1 MHVFIVV
8 KYAEHEINHFS
19 RFYRHSGIT
28 CIHTFSK
35 NRLPLFLLLL
45 QAFCFRLCWVFLAAS
60 RLAAAV
66 ALRRLVAAASGC
78 GAGSP
83 APARQLGLAGSE
95 LRRRGCGARAS
106 LLRGAR
112 TLPGPGVKPVC
123 AALAGGF
130 SPAAPL
136 GKLLSA
142 FKIRP
147 FAQQFF
153 SFPT

>member
-1 MHVFIVV
+1 MKSTILAVFTGIAVLRV
-8 KYAEHEINHFS
+8 FTLLVRIAFLCSYC
-19 RFYRHSGIT
+19 FYRLFVFGCAGS
-28 CIHTFSK
+28 SLP
-35 NRLPLFLLLL
+35 RADLLPLWRSGVSWR
-45 QAFCFRLCWVFLAAS
+45 RLLAAV
-60 RLAAAV
+60 R
-66 ALRRLVAAASGC
+66 
-78 GAGSP
+78 
-83 APARQLGLAGSE
+83 ARQLGLAGSE

-142 FKIRP
+142 FKIIP

>member
-1 MHVFIVV
+1 MKSTILAVFTGIAVLRV
-8 KYAEHEINHFS
+8 FTLLVRIAFLCSYC
-19 RFYRHSGIT
+19 FYRLFVFGCAGS
-28 CIHTFSK
+28 SLP
-35 NRLPLFLLLL
+35 RADLLPLWRSGVSWR
-45 QAFCFRLCWVFLAAS
+45 RLLAAVRARQL
-60 RLAAAV
+60 RLAG
-66 ALRRLVAAASGC
+66 SGSQ
-78 GAGSP
+78 AR
-83 APARQLGLAGSE
+83 ARQLGLAGSE
-95 LRRRGCGARAS
+95 LRRRGFGARAS

>member
-83 APARQLGLAGSE
+83 APARRLGLASSGSQALSSGAGAVAHG
-95 LRRRGCGARAS
+95 LRCSEAHAPFPDQAS
-106 LLRGAR
+106 S
-112 TLPGPGVKPVC
+112 PC
-123 AALAGGF
+123 APHWQVG
-130 SPAAPL
+130 SHPPL
-136 GKLLSA
+136 H
-142 FKIRP
+142 
-147 FAQQFF
+147 
-153 SFPT
+153 